1 MHSRRHKSGDLLL
14 DRWIQGD
21 AQQLPFS
28 DNSFDAATM
37 GYGLRNVANIPRAL
51 GELHRVLR
59 PGAKMAVLDF
69 NNSTSPAVDAIQVRN
84 LWT

>member
-1 MHSRRHKSGDLLL
+1 MTGCLLL

-59 PGAKMAVLDF
+59 PGAKVAVLDF
-69 NNSTSPAVDAIQVRN
+69 NNSTSPAVDAIQVRK